1 MFDIEDLG
9 KLPAPYK
16 DVEVF
21 VQEKYKISGD
31 KPGSGN
37 TENIG
42 SFKTNRM
49 DDLVNGE
56 GPFSELG
63 IEIYEDYWAGYREYR
78 GKSSYTSLDGYFEVQ
93 EKQGNDIAELKR
105 VYEYWKKTH
114 K

>member
-1 MFDIEDLG
+1 MYDIRDLN
-9 KLPAPYK
+9 KLPVPYR

-21 VQEKYKISGD
+21 VQEKFKISGD

-42 SFKTNRM
+42 SFKTNNM
-49 DDLVNGE
+49 NYLINGE

-63 IEIYEDYWAGYREYR
+63 IRVYEDYWAGYKRYR
-78 GKSSYTSLDGYFEVQ
+78 DQLTYTSLDGYLEIQ
-93 EKQGNDIAELKR
+93 EKRGNDVEELKR

-114 K
+114 L

>member
-1 MFDIEDLG
+1 MFDIKDLG
-9 KLPAPYK
+9 KLPVPYK

-49 DDLVNGE
+49 EYLVNGE
-56 GPFSELG
+56 GPFFGLG
-63 IEIYEDYWAGYREYR
+63 IDIYEDYWAGYKKYR
-78 GKSSYTSLDGYFEVQ
+78 GELTYTSLDGYFDVQ
-93 EKQGNDIAELKR
+93 EEQGNDIARLKR
-105 VYEYWKKTH
+105 NYEYWKKMH

>member
-1 MFDIEDLG
+1 MFDIKDLG
-9 KLPAPYK
+9 KLPVPYK

-49 DDLVNGE
+49 EYLVNGE
-56 GPFSELG
+56 GPFSGLG
-63 IEIYEDYWAGYREYR
+63 IDIYEDYWAGYKKYR
-78 GKSSYTSLDGYFEVQ
+78 GELTYTSLDGYFDFQ
-93 EKQGNDIAELKR
+93 EEQGNDIARLKR
-105 VYEYWKKTH
+105 NYEYWKKTH